1 MLPDCWFAD
10 FALIVLILFVDDFV
24 DLSVFGSLDFV
35 DFSSMMV
42 RPTFL
47 RFRQRAFAFFWFSR
61 VGCEL

>member
-42 RPTFL
+42 
-47 RFRQRAFAFFWFSR
+47 
-61 VGCEL
+61 